1 MVDVIRLGAVA
12 VTAALCALTVRKG
25 APELSMVL
33 ALTGGAILLT
43 MSMDAFQAIRAVLD
57 TLEETAELSPALVTP
72 VVKTVGIAILVRLAS
87 ELCRDAGEG
96 GLAAFVETAGTAAAL
111 VVILPLLQSVLT
123 AVTGLL

>member
-25 APELSMVL
+25 VPEISMVL
-33 ALTGGAILLT
+33 ALAGGAVILT
-43 MSMDAFQAIRAVLD
+43 MSMDAFREVRSMLD
-57 TLEETAELSPALVTP
+57 TLEESAGLSPALVAP
-72 VVKTVGIAILVRLAS
+72 VIKTVGIAILVRLAS

-96 GLAAFVETAGTAAAL
+96 GLAAFVETAGAAAAL
-111 VVILPLLQSVLT
+111 VVILPLLQSVLS